1 MNTITTQINELKP
14 KLDGLIPSYVVDLNK
29 PYVDNISLL
38 KSFYEEVINMIIR
51 ECDETPYVEDSVFYK
66 EKPKKVINKD
76 KRSGFI
82 VTRDGISTTYKKGY
96 NGTTNFMSE
105 VFRSFLFDEE
115 KLFGTNIKEGREFF
129 YKHMGSIKN
138 EQENGR
144 YRLNN
149 TFNKKSKSEV
159 RKLKTIGGFFTTSM
173 NTDRKLEFV
182 ASMCNDKGYRIE
194 MIYSE

>member
-51 ECDETPYVEDSVFYK
+51 ECDEVPYVEDSVFYK

-96 NGTTNFMSE
+96 NGTKDFMSE

-129 YKHMGSIKN
+129 YKHMGLIKN
-138 EQENGR
+138 KEERGR

-149 TFNKKSKSEV
+149 TFSEESQSEV
-159 RKLKTIGGFFTTSM
+159 KELETIGGFFTTSM
-173 NTDRKLEFV
+173 NTNRKLQFV
-182 ASMCNDKGYRIE
+182 ASMCDDKGYRLE

>member
-129 YKHMGSIKN
+129 YKHMGTIKN

-159 RKLKTIGGFFTTSM
+159 RELKTIGGFFTTSM
-173 NTDRKLEFV
+173 NTDRKLEVV

>member
-51 ECDETPYVEDSVFYK
+51 ECDETPYVVDSVFYE
-66 EKPKKVINKD
+66 EKPKKVINRD

-96 NGTTNFMSE
+96 NGAKNFMSE
-105 VFRSFLFDEE
+105 IFRSFIFDEE

-138 EQENGR
+138 EEEDGR

-149 TFNKKSKSEV
+149 TFGSPSEV
-159 RKLKTIGGFFTTSM
+159 RELKTIGGFFTTSM
-173 NTDRKLEFV
+173 GNNRKFEFV
-182 ASMCNDKGYRIE
+182 SSICNDKGYQLE